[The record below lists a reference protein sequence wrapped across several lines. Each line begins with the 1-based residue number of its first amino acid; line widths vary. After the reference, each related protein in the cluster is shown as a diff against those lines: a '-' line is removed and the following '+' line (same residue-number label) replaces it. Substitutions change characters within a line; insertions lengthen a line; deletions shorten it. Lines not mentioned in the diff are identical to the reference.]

1 MIEGAMGNPLEKHI
15 FVQGLL
21 IGGHLQT
28 GIPEL
33 PGTADTTAAR
43 NPENLYTMR
52 TTNSFLDH

>member
-1 MIEGAMGNPLEKHI
+1 MGNPLKKHV

-33 PGTADTTAAR
+33 LETGDTTAAR
-43 NPENLYTMR
+43 YPENLYTMR